1 MITPEELLKQAEN
14 AMHLAYAP
22 YSNFKVGAALLCG
35 DGTVFTGCNV
45 ENASYGVTN
54 CAERT
59 ALFKAVSEGHT
70 DFTAIAITGGPDG
83 VPAGPCYPCGT
94 CRQALSEFVSSDFD
108 VYLKDEDGKT
118 LSYKF
123 NELLPLTFN
132 LHK

>member
-1 MITPEELLKQAEN
+1 MTHEELMKAAEN
-14 AMHLAYAP
+14 AMQLAYAP

-70 DFTAIAITGGPDG
+70 DFVAIAIVGGPDG
-83 VPAGPCYPCGT
+83 VSAGPCYPCGT
-94 CRQALSEFVSSDFD
+94 CRQALAEFVKPDFE
-108 VYLKDEDGKT
+108 VCLKDDAGT
-118 LSYKF
+118 VFVCNF
-123 NELLPLTFN
+123 NELLPNSFN
-132 LHK
+132 LHN

>member
-22 YSNFKVGAALLCG
+22 YSNFKVGAALLCS

-70 DFTAIAITGGPDG
+70 EFEAIAIVGGHDG
-83 VPAGPCYPCGT
+83 NPEDFCFPCGT
-94 CRQALSEFVSSDFD
+94 CRQALSEFVGGDFSFFF
-108 VYLKDEDGKT
+108 KNGEGETKECT
-118 LSYKF
+118 MK
-123 NELLPLTFN
+123 ELLPSSFN
-132 LHK
+132 LH